1 MYIASSVFQGSVIA
15 LIAVLAALAAFQIA
29 LAAGAPLGRFAWRGE
44 HRILPT
50 RLRIA
55 SLASIAIYSLIA
67 FIALDKANAVN
78 LLPELVSRVGMWVI
92 FAYFALSILL
102 NSASPSRLERS
113 AMVPASAFLA
123 VLSLLVALG

>member
-1 MYIASSVFQGSVIA
+1 MMIVSSVFQGSVIA
-15 LIAVLAALAAFQIA
+15 LVAVLTILAAFQIA

-50 RLRIA
+50 RLRIG

-67 FIALDKANAVN
+67 VIALDKGNAVN

-102 NSASPSRLERS
+102 NSMSPSRLERS
-113 AMVPASAFLA
+113 TMVPASALLA
-123 VLSLLVALG
+123 VLSLVVALP

>member
-1 MYIASSVFQGSVIA
+1 MMIASSFVQSSVIA
-15 LIAVLAALAAFQIA
+15 LVAILTILTLFQIA

-50 RLRIA
+50 RLRVG
-55 SLASIAIYSLIA
+55 SLAAVAIYSLIA
-67 FIALDKANAVN
+67 VIALDRANAVN

-102 NSASPSRLERS
+102 NSMSPSRLERS
-113 AMVPASAFLA
+113 AMVPASALLA
-123 VLSLLVALG
+123 VLSLVVALR